1 MESFK
6 EHQENKN
13 FALVFTLKYRGKEKK
28 PQITT

>member
-13 FALVFTLKYRGKEKK
+13 FALVFTLKYWGKEKNHK
-28 PQITT
+28 